1 MATATIN
8 GTTLYYEE
16 TGTGPVCLVLHGGL
30 GLDHTLYRDFDR
42 LADRVR
48 LVYYDQRAN
57 GRSGRP
63 PLSTLTMPQLA
74 DDAAALADHLG
85 AAQVLVIGHSYGGF
99 VAQELA
105 LRHPDR
111 VAGLVLVDTTA
122 GQLGSSDRPGDDQG
136 PPVPAELAAALA
148 SVPDSDDDMAD
159 GMSSLLRH
167 YLHRLSPEQVA
178 PRFADV
184 VFRADTMVRSMEVLA
199 GWSAADR
206 LGTVTAPTLVLVG
219 RHDVVTAPAQAR
231 RIARRIAGA
240 HVVTFEHSGH
250 LPWLEQPD
258 EFFAVL
264 RAWLDEVTEGAVSG
278 TGSSMDGAVT
288 LRR

>member
-1 MATATIN
+1 MSIAAIN

-16 TGTGPVCLVLHGGL
+16 LGSGPVCLVLHGGL
-30 GLDHTLYRDFDR
+30 GLDHTLYRDLDA
-42 LADRVR
+42 LAGRVR
-48 LVYYDQRAN
+48 LVYYDQRGN

-63 PLSTLTMPQLA
+63 PLATLTMPQLA
-74 DDAAALADHLG
+74 DDAAALADRLG
-85 AAQVLVIGHSYGGF
+85 ADRMIVVGHSYGGF

-111 VAGLVLVDTTA
+111 VAGLVLVDTTP
-122 GQLGSSDRPGDDQG
+122 GQLGDSDRPGDDQG
-136 PPVPAELAAALA
+136 PPVPEELAAAMSSA
-148 SVPDSDDDMAD
+148 PPTDADMAE
-159 GMSSLLRH
+159 GMRPLLRH
-167 YLHRLSPEQVA
+167 YLHRLSPEDVA

-184 VFRADTMVRSMEVLA
+184 VFDAAAMSRSMEVLA

-206 LGTVTAPTLVLVG
+206 LPAVTAPTLILVG
-219 RHDVVTAPAQAR
+219 RHDVVTAPAQAH

-240 HVVTFEHSGH
+240 HVVEFDHSGH
-250 LPWLEQPD
+250 FPWLDQPD

-264 RAWLDEVTEGAVSG
+264 GAWLDELAAG
-278 TGSSMDGAVT
+278 TGAGPGMDVADT